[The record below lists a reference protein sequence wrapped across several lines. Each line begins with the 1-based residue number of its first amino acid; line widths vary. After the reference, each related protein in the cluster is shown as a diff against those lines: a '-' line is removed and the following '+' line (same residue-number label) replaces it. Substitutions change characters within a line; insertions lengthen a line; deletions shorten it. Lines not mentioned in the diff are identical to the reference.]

1 MKRKTT
7 SRGFRI
13 YGEFKDSYH
22 STVRIQ
28 ESSAAGALRVWIF
41 CKNHRGEDAV
51 TCVGAPGSVSAVSPH
66 LTRAQA
72 RRVAKA
78 LLEFAK

>member
-1 MKRKTT
+1 VKKTN
-7 SRGFRI
+7 RGFQI
-13 YGEFKDSYH
+13 YGEYKDSKG
-22 STVRIQ
+22 STIKIQ
-28 ESSAAGALRVWIF
+28 ESSGCGGPFVWIF
-41 CKNHRGEDAV
+41 CKDRDGKDV
-51 TCVGAPGSVSAVSPH
+51 VPCVGAAGGHISIAPH